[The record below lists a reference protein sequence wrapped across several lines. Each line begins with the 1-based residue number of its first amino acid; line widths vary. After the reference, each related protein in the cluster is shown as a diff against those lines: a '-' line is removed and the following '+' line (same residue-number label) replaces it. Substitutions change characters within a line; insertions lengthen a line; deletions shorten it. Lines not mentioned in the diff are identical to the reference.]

1 MSFISN
7 EREKH
12 SIDNVWRIQ
21 VRKTMMMNKD
31 SATKD
36 FGDHH
41 VGPIE
46 KLAMASG
53 EREI

>member
-1 MSFISN
+1 MSIRSN
-7 EREKH
+7 QREKH

-21 VRKTMMMNKD
+21 VGKTVMMNKN
-31 SATKD
+31 SATED